1 MKKLTNLII
10 MGPPGAGK
18 GTQSEKIVESLN
30 IPHISTGDMFREA
43 IVNGTE
49 LGKIAQQYINEGKL
63 VPDDVTIAL
72 IKERLTRSDCAK
84 GYLLD
89 GFPRTLN
96 QAYALDELLKEINR
110 PVDLVINISV
120 DMNAL
125 VDRISGRR
133 VCLKCGSSYHVS
145 FKKPLNEGICDV
157 CKGVLIQRKDDTPE
171 SLKVRLDAYE
181 NQTKPLIDFYQKKG
195 VLASI
200 DGLQDIESVFKD
212 ILLFLQGDKR

>member
-110 PVDLVINISV
+110 PVDLAINISV

-133 VCLKCGSSYHVS
+133 VCLKCGSSYHIS

>member
-110 PVDLVINISV
+110 PVDLAINISV

-133 VCLKCGSSYHVS
+133 VCLKCGNSYHVS